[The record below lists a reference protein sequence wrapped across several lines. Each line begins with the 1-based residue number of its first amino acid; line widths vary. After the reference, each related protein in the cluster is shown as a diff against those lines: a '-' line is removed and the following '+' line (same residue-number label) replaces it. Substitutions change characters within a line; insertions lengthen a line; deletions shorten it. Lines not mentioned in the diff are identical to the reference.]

1 MLEENLLDRMPQ
13 EPTVKQVR
21 LALKFG
27 KEFNRLDK
35 MSRETEDQTQA
46 LEFFNNLLDVSL
58 DFLKVILSLKP
69 KEVKELEEWPMAR
82 MTSFAFILFYKL
94 INPTG
99 ETIEDNEKK

>member
-1 MLEENLLDRMPQ
+1 MLEENLLERMPQ

-27 KEFNRLDK
+27 KEFNQLEK
-35 MSRETEDQTQA
+35 MSKETEAELQS
-46 LEFFNNLLDVSL
+46 LEYFEDLLNVSL
-58 DFLKVILSLKP
+58 DFLKVILRLKP

-82 MTSFAFILFYKL
+82 MTSFAFTLFYKL

-99 ETIEDNEKK
+99 ETIEENEKK